1 MQNPSDKFT
10 VKIAPSILSADFSNL
25 GNDVAVTAESGAD
38 LFHLDVMDGYFVP
51 NLTFGPQMIKALR
64 PYTSLDFEVHLM
76 IHEPIRYISEFA
88 DAGADTLLIHYE
100 SCEDIQKTLQTV
112 LNHNMNAGIVLNPNT
127 PSGVLPDVLELV
139 SQVLIMTVEPGFGG
153 QGFIESMI
161 PKINESR
168 KLIDSYMS
176 KTQKSTG
183 NIDLEVDGGINL
195 ETAIK
200 AVKAGANIIVAGS
213 AIYNDTK
220 TIKQSISDIRN
231 SITR

>member
-1 MQNPSDKFT
+1 MK
-10 VKIAPSILSADFSNL
+10 
-25 GNDVAVTAESGAD
+25 AV
-38 LFHLDVMDGYFVP
+38 
-51 NLTFGPQMIKALR
+51 
-64 PYTSLDFEVHLM
+64 
-76 IHEPIRYISEFA
+76 
-88 DAGADTLLIHYE
+88 
-100 SCEDIQKTLQTV
+100 
-112 LNHNMNAGIVLNPNT
+112 IVLNPNT

-176 KTQKSTG
+176 KSQKSNV